1 MHEVHEPPHRR
12 TATAAAGAPVM
23 GAAAAARGGGR
34 AATEA
39 GMNLDDRL
47 SLEGGNNGRD
57 HRSRATPVQDQ
68 LARSSPGTP
77 TERTQAGGA
86 VPVSRQEGDP
96 TRDATAGEQQAR
108 ADEQRRNAERELAR
122 ALRLPA
128 DTRLDILVDPDK
140 DEVRFQIRD
149 RASGRLL
156 REVPPDENKPLLEKL
171 KEFAGAFV
179 DRSF

>member
-1 MHEVHEPPHRR
+1 MHEPPLRHSAAAADAV
-12 TATAAAGAPVM
+12 TGATAAAC
-23 GAAAAARGGGR
+23 GGGR

-47 SLEGGNNGRD
+47 SLEEGNSGRD
-57 HRSRATPVQDQ
+57 HRSRATQVQDQ
-68 LARSSPGTP
+68 GPRSSPGTP

-86 VPVSRQEGDP
+86 VPVSRPEGEP
-96 TRDATAGEQQAR
+96 TRDATASARAGDQQAR
-108 ADEQRRNAERELAR
+108 ADGQRRHAERELAR

-128 DTRLDILVDPDK
+128 DTRLAISVDRD
-140 DEVRFQIRD
+140 DEQVRFQIFD
-149 RASGRLL
+149 RASGKLL